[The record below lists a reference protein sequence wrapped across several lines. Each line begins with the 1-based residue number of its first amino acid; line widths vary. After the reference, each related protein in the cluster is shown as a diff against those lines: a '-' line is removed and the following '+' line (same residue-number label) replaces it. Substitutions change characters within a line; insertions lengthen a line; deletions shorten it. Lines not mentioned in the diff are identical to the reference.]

1 MKNKIK
7 LNLWYCIYFYLK
19 KKMLPS
25 NVSRLIREY
34 SQPVTRPDWRTM
46 HKMTNYNLYNSI
58 NTSIFIHNVD
68 LVIIVL
74 KNMRTNVWRD
84 MFTYVEVFG
93 LEKTSEFYNITQEEI
108 LQIDGMQEA
117 IILHERRS
125 EMCRMKR
132 PYGFI

>member
-1 MKNKIK
+1 
-7 LNLWYCIYFYLK
+7 
-19 KKMLPS
+19 MLPS

-34 SQPVTRPDWRTM
+34 SQPVTRSDWRTL

-58 NTSIFIHNVD
+58 NKSIFIHNVD

-74 KNMRTNVWRD
+74 KNMRTSTWRD
-84 MFTYVEVFG
+84 MFTYLEVFG
-93 LEKTSEFYNITQEEI
+93 LEKTSEFHNITQEEI
-108 LQIDGMQEA
+108 LRIDGMQEA

-125 EMCRMKR
+125 ELCRMKG